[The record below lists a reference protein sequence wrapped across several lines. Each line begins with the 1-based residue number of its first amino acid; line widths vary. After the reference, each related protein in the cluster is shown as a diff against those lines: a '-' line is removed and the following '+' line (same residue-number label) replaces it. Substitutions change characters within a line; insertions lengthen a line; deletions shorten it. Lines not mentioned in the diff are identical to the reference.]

1 MTWGAVGLATGALY
15 YAYDWWATRG
25 QEDPDAHARLTTILH
40 GLVAWPVMLPE
51 VVEYTLAET
60 GVLKGGPLTLA
71 PAVSQSGVEQRHDT
85 DEQP

>member
-1 MTWGAVGLATGALY
+1 
-15 YAYDWWATRG
+15 
-25 QEDPDAHARLTTILH
+25 
-40 GLVAWPVMLPE
+40 MLPE

-60 GVLKGGPLTLA
+60 GVLKAGTADTPA